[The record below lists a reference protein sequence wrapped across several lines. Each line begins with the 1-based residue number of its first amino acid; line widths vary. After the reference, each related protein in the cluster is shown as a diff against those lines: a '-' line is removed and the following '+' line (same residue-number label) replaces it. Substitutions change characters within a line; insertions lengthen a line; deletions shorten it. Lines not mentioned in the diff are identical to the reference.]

1 MDRDSVRGWMGER
14 GWVGG
19 GSCCFKSRGDNSEDA
34 KSMEGSMK
42 EMSF

>member
-1 MDRDSVRGWMGER
+1 MDRDSVRGWMGEGG
-14 GWVGG
+14 GWG